1 MGSTIKYGVETILC
15 IGEAV
20 LRIIWIVI
28 LVVLTV
34 IAAAIIDLVMTMN
47 NGVWNLLS
55 GLGVK
60 PLPGFNPDMN
70 MVWAMFVGF
79 VASMVTILFALIIA
93 RSIREKA
100 GTGW

>member
-34 IAAAIIDLVMTMN
+34 IAAAIIDLVVTMN
-47 NGVWNLLS
+47 NGVWGVL
-55 GLGVK
+55 GMVGVK
-60 PLPGFNPDMN
+60 PLPRFDPHMDL
-70 MVWAMFVGF
+70 VWAMFVGF